1 MNSKKALVIGG
12 CRGIGRAIAIR
23 LAKDG
28 FDIYATCRKKGD
40 DSESLVQAV
49 AETGSTAVILEL
61 DVCDRTGSREVLS
74 AAFPSDSPPD
84 VVIYNSGIS
93 RDNLFVFMDE
103 GEWDNVL
110 STNLDGFYNTVQPL
124 VFGMLAKKRGRVVI
138 ISSASGQ
145 TGQAGQV
152 NYSASK
158 AALIGAAKALAREV
172 GRKGILVN
180 VVAPGVIETDMTK
193 DLPKEQF
200 LPLIPL
206 HRAGKTEEIAGV
218 VSFLCGP
225 DSTYIH
231 GQVIAVNGGL
241 VI

>member
-49 AETGSTAVILEL
+49 AETGNTAVILEL

>member
-1 MNSKKALVIGG
+1 MNTKKALVIGG

-28 FDIYATCRKKGD
+28 FEVYATCRKRGAD
-40 DSESLVQAV
+40 AESLVQAV
-49 AETGSTAVILEL
+49 AEAGSTATILEL
-61 DVCDRTGSREVLS
+61 DVCDRDGARAVL
-74 AAFPSDSPPD
+74 ADAFPPDAPPD
-84 VVIYNSGIS
+84 AVVYNSGITQ
-93 RDNLFVFMDE
+93 DNLFVFMADN
-103 GEWDNVL
+103 EWDNVL
-110 STNLDGFYNTVQPL
+110 STNLNGFYNTVQPL
-124 VFGMLAKKRGRVVI
+124 IFGMLAKKRGRVVV

-172 GRKGILVN
+172 GKKGILVN
-180 VVAPGVIETDMTK
+180 VVAPGLIDTDMTK
-193 DLPKEQF
+193 DLQKEQF
-200 LPLIPL
+200 LPVIPL
-206 HRAGKTEEIAGV
+206 HRAGKVEEVAGV